1 MVVRRLNVLKQLE
14 YSLTHR
20 HTHCFQL
27 PSPKDTA
34 MNSIHSRLNPFV
46 LMLDPEAV
54 ISAMEG
60 STNLRGLRQRI
71 CRPLDKPL
79 IPKTHSIDRIALRDY
94 DAVIDAEEFMDSGID
109 SYVEAQPA
117 LQSVH

>member
-1 MVVRRLNVLKQLE
+1 
-14 YSLTHR
+14 
-20 HTHCFQL
+20 
-27 PSPKDTA
+27 

-79 IPKTHSIDRIALRDY
+79 IPKIFDTAAREF
-94 DAVIDAEEFMDSGID
+94 DAVIEAEDFMDSG
-109 SYVEAQPA
+109 SELYREAQPA
-117 LQSVH
+117 LQAAVH